1 MVRFK
6 PTFRESVRF
15 WLKLGCI
22 GFGGSAG
29 QVAIMHRELVER
41 RRWITEVDF
50 SNGLDFCMLL
60 QGPEAQQLATWL
72 GCRLH
77 GTKGGVAAGALFVL
91 PAAFLLLG
99 LS

>member
-1 MVRFK
+1 
-6 PTFRESVRF
+6 
-15 WLKLGCI
+15 
-22 GFGGSAG
+22 
-29 QVAIMHRELVER
+29 
-41 RRWITEVDF
+41 VDF